1 MSQDSDIIRVGKNA
15 KVSALAERVIKQ
27 LERQG
32 GLVRLEAVGAGAV
45 NQAVKAVAQAR
56 RSGYLLAIIPDVVDI
71 PLGHGSQPAVQLT
84 VEDQS
89 RVRTC
94 LNDVWYNIFMRYK
107 TEEHP

>member
-45 NQAVKAVAQAR
+45 NEAVKAVAQAR
-56 RSGYLLAIIPDVVDI
+56 RSGYLLAIIPDLVDV
-71 PLGHGSQPAVQLT
+71 PLGHGTQPAVQLT
-84 VEDQS
+84 VVDME
-89 RVRTC
+89 
-94 LNDVWYNIFMRYK
+94 
-107 TEEHP
+107 

>member
-1 MSQDSDIIRVGKNA
+1 MSQDSDIIRIGKNA

-56 RSGYLLAIIPDVVDI
+56 RNGYMLAIIPDLVDI
-71 PLGHGSQPAVQLT
+71 PLGHGSQPAVHLT
-84 VEDQS
+84 VVE
-89 RVRTC
+89 
-94 LNDVWYNIFMRYK
+94 F
-107 TEEHP
+107 E